1 MAVFNYA
8 IDYSRI
14 KDIRIKNNLTQQQM
28 ANFLNIQKPTY
39 TQFEN
44 MKRELFPITKFSEIA
59 NYFNV
64 SMDYLLKLS
73 DNSKI
78 DLDNKTI
85 NVNEVG
91 KRLKE
96 IRKENKLY
104 QDTLAKSIGS
114 SVALISEYENG
125 KRLIS
130 LTFGYA
136 ICKKYNIS
144 MDYLYG
150 KTNKN
155 KYLNK

>member
-59 NYFNV
+59 NYSNV

>member
-150 KTNKN
+150 KTNK
-155 KYLNK
+155 KAV

>member
-1 MAVFNYA
+1 MVVFNYA

-44 MKRELFPITKFSEIA
+44 MKRELFPIIKFSEIA

-78 DLDNKTI
+78 DLDNKNI
-85 NVNEVG
+85 DAKEVG